1 MVDTSNFFIREGTTP
16 TEWQAGQ
23 KVVMDKDSI
32 EIDEGE
38 GIVSGSPAKGHGT
51 EYKPWFSY
59 KGGIAGCSCSPYEDG
74 DVAYC
79 RHIIGLFLGLNKRQE
94 KYAEDF
100 FEARDTNS
108 LFTSHKSESGVV
120 PTGCE
125 SVDNM
130 LFGGWAKGVVTL
142 LAGPTKAGKT
152 FLSTQTAFNAAFK
165 NMNVLFVDTENMIR
179 RTQALLQAQ
188 DIFGKRFKYDTK
200 ALMEAGKIHPNI
212 HPLPQHNLYDIA
224 KIFGVYIYI
233 PKGTDRKLIPIIKK
247 EYNKYHEIPAY
258 RICKDKKID
267 LVIFDGL
274 TELFKSGGVTTSS
287 SQNLIGRGEIINML
301 YESFEGIAG
310 ELDLAFLMTSH
321 VSRDNRYFNLYDDIL
336 DKKVTEKNTG
346 VWGGSSLMYN
356 VKYFVQI
363 EDCTLDW
370 AKGRDIKH
378 VLRRLYPFRR
388 STHVDVEFEDDYGFT
403 DITF

>member
-1 MVDTSNFFIREGTTP
+1 MDTSYFFVREGTNP

-23 KVVMDKDSI
+23 KVVIDKATLD
-32 EIDEGE
+32 IDKGE
-38 GIVSGSPAKGHGT
+38 GIIKGIPAKGHGSG
-51 EYKPWFSY
+51 YAPWFSF
-59 KGGIAGCSCSPYEDG
+59 KEGIAGCNCETFEEG
-74 DVAYC
+74 VVVYC
-79 RHIIGLFLGLNKRQE
+79 RHIIGLFLALSKKQE
-94 KYAEDF
+94 TFAEKF
-100 FEARDTNS
+100 FEARDKNV
-108 LFTSHKSESGVV
+108 LFTSFKSESGVIS
-120 PTGCE
+120 TGSNTIDE
-125 SVDNM
+125 M
-130 LFGGWAKGVVTL
+130 LFGGWARGVVTL

-152 FLSTQTAFNAAFK
+152 FLSTQTAFNAAFEGL
-165 NMNVLFVDTENMIR
+165 NVLFVDTENMIR

-188 DIFGKRFKYDTK
+188 QIFGNRFEADIKN
-200 ALMEAGKIHPNI
+200 LMIQKKVHPNI

-258 RICKDKKID
+258 RICKEKKID

-321 VSRDNRYFNLYDDIL
+321 VSRDNRYFNMYEDIL

-363 EDCTLDW
+363 ENCTLDW

-378 VLRRLYPFRR
+378 ILRRLYPFRR
-388 STHVDVEFEDDYGFT
+388 STHVDVEFVDDYGFA
-403 DITF
+403 DIAF